1 MIALKKF
8 FVTVLLAILI
18 GIIFGKIMFNQ
29 YDGKLKEVF
38 NEEEKVY
45 FLQQGVYSSLESVS
59 KNTATVNH
67 YVVEKDDSYYRV
79 YAGIT
84 KNEKNIDKI
93 REVLIAAGNDIYV
106 RELNLNQ
113 ASFLDI
119 LTQYDLLLEKTD
131 EKTQILQIQKQVLN
145 QYKELVIDD

>member
-18 GIIFGKIMFNQ
+18 GILFGKIMFNQ

-67 YVVEKDDSYYRV
+67 YVVEKDDLYYRV

-106 RELNLNQ
+106 RKLNLNQ

>member
-1 MIALKKF
+1 MKKF

-45 FLQQGVYSSLESVS
+45 FLQQGVYSSLENVS
-59 KNTATVNH
+59 KHTTKVNH
-67 YVVEKDDSYYRV
+67 YVVEKDDLYYRV

-84 KNEKNIDKI
+84 KNKKNIDKI

-113 ASFLDI
+113 TSFLDV

-145 QYKELVIDD
+145 QYKELVIDDW